1 MHYDESKI
9 KKSYVTINGQK
20 VPLFKVPTGMS
31 GPNISKINDEFIDT
45 SNNDEDDDY
54 EFNRKEHKIYDED
67 NIYIDNT
74 DKFIDY

>member
-9 KKSYVTINGQK
+9 KKEYVKINGK
-20 VPLFKVPTGMS
+20 KIPIYKIPTGMS
-31 GPNISKINDEFIDT
+31 GPNVGKINDNEYVELPDQNESFEIDQPK
-45 SNNDEDDDY
+45 N
-54 EFNRKEHKIYDED
+54 KIYDED